1 MQDEQLDDI
10 IREAAERHHPGYND
24 KAWEQMNGLLDKHL
38 PEKKDKKR
46 PGFFWFALLFLAT
59 GTGIALLVT
68 NSNKNRAAISKVQQ
82 DSGSSNNNT
91 SAKGT
96 KETPGDNTPGRDN
109 EAANNNQAAVNG
121 TGPANNTPQSSGANN
136 TAFLNNHTERALA
149 SIKHRNSFTRT
160 KTSFLSGE
168 TGNVNED
175 AKEEEEV
182 LSASTKDK
190 QITASQN
197 PISSSTKTEP
207 VIKKEQLTASNTVK
221 QEMVKEEKKQDKQET
236 ASTTTSVK
244 KKSPKSSPLE
254 KLSFSLSAG
263 GDLSY
268 VDLKNPGEGKLLR
281 GAGLQYQIGQRFAVR
296 SGFYVADKIYST
308 GAYQYHPRE
317 NPQYYTNLVKVDANC
332 RVYEI
337 PLSVSYR
344 FASAKNHGFYT
355 TAGLSSV
362 IMKKEK
368 YNFLYKNAQGAYYS
382 YPRSVS
388 NQYKHLF
395 SNLSLSL
402 GYQYQLSNQ
411 VSFSA
416 EPYLSL
422 PLSGIGL
429 GRVKLNSA
437 GMMMS
442 VAVKPFAGKKKK

>member
-24 KAWEQMNGLLDKHL
+24 TAWEQMNSLLDKHL
-38 PEKKDKKR
+38 PEKKEKKR

-68 NSNKNRAAISKVQQ
+68 NSGKDNITFNKVKQ
-82 DSGSSNNNT
+82 DSDSKNNNT
-91 SAKGT
+91 NKQGSN
-96 KETPGDNTPGRDN
+96 ETADDTAGKTN
-109 EAANNNQAAVNG
+109 EAATNNQTTVNG
-121 TGPANNTPQSSGANN
+121 TGPAINTPQSSGTNN
-136 TAFLNNHTERALA
+136 TVFLNNHTEKALA
-149 SIKHRNSFTRT
+149 SFKRKPGFSKTNT
-160 KTSFLSGE
+160 KTSLVSGDISTVEE
-168 TGNVNED
+168 T
-175 AKEEEEV
+175 KEEEV
-182 LSASTKDK
+182 LNAINNDRQVTGSKNQTTVAS
-190 QITASQN
+190 
-197 PISSSTKTEP
+197 KTDNT
-207 VIKKEQLTASNTVK
+207 IAKKEQQVTSNTVK
-221 QEMVKEEKKQDKQET
+221 QELAKEDKKEDKQET
-236 ASTTTSVK
+236 ATNNTSAK
-244 KKSPKSSPLE
+244 KKSRKSSPLE
-254 KLSFSLSAG
+254 KLSFTLSAG

-268 VDLKNPGEGKLLR
+268 VDLKKPGEGKLLR
-281 GAGLQYQIGQRFAVR
+281 GAGIQYQIGQRFAVR
-296 SGFYVADKIYST
+296 SGFYVADKIYSA

-337 PLSVSYR
+337 PLSVTYR
-344 FASAKNHGFYT
+344 FAEAKNHGFYT
-355 TAGLSSV
+355 AAGLSSV

-368 YNFLYKNAQGAYYS
+368 YNFLYKNAQGVYYT
-382 YPRSVS
+382 YPRTVS

-402 GYQYQLSNQ
+402 GYQYKLSNQ

-429 GRVKLNSA
+429 GRVKLNSI
-437 GMMMS
+437 GVIMS